1 MDTPH
6 PARPAAQPAPLPA
19 PAAAQSTPL
28 PPPEAVS
35 LDDLNNAAAA
45 RERAD
50 ETWYTRAL
58 LRRPDRPS
66 P

>member
-6 PARPAAQPAPLPA
+6 PARPAAPPAPLLA
-19 PAAAQSTPL
+19 PLAAPSTPL
-28 PPPEAVS
+28 SPPEAVS
-35 LDDLNNAAAA
+35 LDDLNAAAAA

-58 LRRPDRPS
+58 LPRPDRPL